1 MPTQPDPDE
10 VLDRMRDEGRISDEE
25 YDALRG
31 EVVDDARPSGEDDTD
46 LVDYEKPAEVSD
58 PTPRLPKLT
67 LRRDLTSTYL
77 TLVLIGLAGLL
88 VASSVGLLPW
98 LVPILAIPTFG
109 ATLVEGGNRVALAGG
124 LLIVFVV
131 ITALVGGGTSPST
144 EAAPTAIAPAN
155 TTVPAP
161 SESLGIF
168 LPDLAEQWNVVS
180 GSPNITKGFTRY
192 SEAGEYD
199 SFLYRFGDWGR
210 LAGVYDPSTDA
221 VYAILATGHIRS
233 NPTSGLFQRLCFV
246 LYPFS
251 QECIDTYKE
260 QGLDSGALEDFVDV
274 DHNAEWKMGD
284 QTWRLEIKDNIL
296 TIRVLAPSTD
306 F

>member
-1 MPTQPDPDE
+1 MPKQPDPDE

-109 ATLVEGGNRVALAGG
+109 ATLVVGWKPGGPRRWLADRLRRDHSACGRWHQPVNRSGPDSHRSREHHGA
-124 LLIVFVV
+124 
-131 ITALVGGGTSPST
+131 SP
-144 EAAPTAIAPAN
+144 IR
-155 TTVPAP
+155 V
-161 SESLGIF
+161 
-168 LPDLAEQWNVVS
+168 
-180 GSPNITKGFTRY
+180 
-192 SEAGEYD
+192 
-199 SFLYRFGDWGR
+199 
-210 LAGVYDPSTDA
+210 
-221 VYAILATGHIRS
+221 TGHLPPR
-233 NPTSGLFQRLCFV
+233 PGRTVERGQRIT
-246 LYPFS
+246 
-251 QECIDTYKE
+251 EHH
-260 QGLDSGALEDFVDV
+260 QGLHPLQRG
-274 DHNAEWKMGD
+274 G
-284 QTWRLEIKDNIL
+284 RI
-296 TIRVLAPSTD
+296 
-306 F
+306 